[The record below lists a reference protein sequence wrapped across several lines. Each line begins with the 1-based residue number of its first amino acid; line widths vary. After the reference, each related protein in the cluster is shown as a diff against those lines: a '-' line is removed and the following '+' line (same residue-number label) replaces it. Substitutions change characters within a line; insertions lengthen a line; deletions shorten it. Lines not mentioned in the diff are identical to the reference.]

1 MRHTLILLRHA
12 KSDWPDGVA
21 DHERPLAERGR
32 RDAPQT
38 GAWLVAN
45 GRVPD
50 RAVVSTALRTQQT
63 YALAAEAF
71 PADAGRPEV
80 LTREDLYGASA
91 GEMLEVVRETPESV
105 GTLMVVSHNPGTQ
118 YLALA
123 LADETSPELVT
134 KVHARYPT
142 NTVTV
147 LEFEGTWATLDPAGA
162 AIVAVES
169 PRG

>member
-12 KSDWPDGVA
+12 KSDWPEGVP
-21 DHERPLAERGR
+21 DHERPLNPRGH

-38 GAWLVAN
+38 GAWLVAE
-45 GRVPD
+45 GWVPE
-50 RAVVSTALRTQQT
+50 RAVVSTATRTRET

-71 PADAGRPEV
+71 ETEPEV
-80 LTREDLYGASA
+80 IHLDELYAASP
-91 GEMLEVVRETPESV
+91 GEMLEVIRATPESV

-123 LADETSPELVT
+123 LADDTNPDLVGS
-134 KVHARYPT
+134 VHARYPT
-142 NTVTV
+142 NTATV
-147 LEFEGTWATLDPAGA
+147 LQFDGEWAALDPGGA
-162 AIVAVES
+162 SIVAVAS

>member
-21 DHERPLAERGR
+21 DHERPLNVRGR

-38 GAWLVAN
+38 GVWLAAE
-45 GRVPD
+45 GLVPEC
-50 RAVVSTALRTQQT
+50 AVVSTATRTRET

-71 PADAGRPEV
+71 ANKSEV
-80 LTREDLYGASA
+80 IHLDELYAASA
-91 GEMLEVVRETPESV
+91 GEMLEVIRATPESV

-118 YLALA
+118 HLALA
-123 LADETSPELVT
+123 LADDTNPELVGG
-134 KVHARYPT
+134 VQARYPT

-147 LEFEGTWATLDPAGA
+147 LEFDGEWAALDPGGA
-162 AIVAVES
+162 SIVAVRS

>member
-21 DHERPLAERGR
+21 DHERPLTERGR
-32 RDAPQT
+32 RDAPRT
-38 GAWLVAN
+38 GAWLVEH

-63 YALAAEAF
+63 YGLAAEAF
-71 PADAGRPEV
+71 TSDPEV
-80 LTREDLYGASA
+80 LHKDEVYAASA
-91 GEMLEVVRETPESV
+91 GEMLEVVRATPESV
-105 GTLMVVSHNPGTQ
+105 GTLMIVSHNPGTQ

-123 LADETSPELVT
+123 LADETHPELVA

-142 NTVTV
+142 NTLTV
-147 LEFEGTWATLDPAGA
+147 LEFDGTWATLDPAA
-162 AIVAVES
+162 AAVVAVES

>member
-12 KSDWPDGVA
+12 KSDWPDGVP
-21 DHERPLAERGR
+21 DHERPLNPRGR

-38 GAWLVAN
+38 GVWLVAE
-45 GRVPD
+45 GLIPE
-50 RAVVSTALRTQQT
+50 RAVVSTATRTRET

-71 PADAGRPEV
+71 ASEPEV
-80 LTREDLYGASA
+80 IHLDELYAAAA
-91 GEMLEVVRETPESV
+91 GEMLEVIRATPESV

-123 LADETSPELVT
+123 LADDKNPELIDSVI
-134 KVHARYPT
+134 ARYPT
-142 NTVTV
+142 NTATV
-147 LEFEGTWATLDPAGA
+147 LRFDGEWAALDPGA
-162 AIVAVES
+162 ASIVAVES

>member
-21 DHERPLAERGR
+21 DHDRPLTERGR
-32 RDAPQT
+32 RDAPHT
-38 GAWLVAN
+38 GEWLVAN

-63 YALAAEAF
+63 YGLAAQAF
-71 PADAGRPEV
+71 PAETAPEV
-80 LTREDLYGASA
+80 LNRDELYAASA

-105 GTLMVVSHNPGTQ
+105 GTLMVVSHNPGTH
-118 YLALA
+118 YLAVA
-123 LADETSPELVT
+123 LADETNPELVA
-134 KVHARYPT
+134 KARAGYPT
-142 NTVTV
+142 NTFTV
-147 LEFEGTWATLDPAGA
+147 LEFDGTWATLDPAEGS
-162 AIVAVES
+162 IVAVES